1 MIDTSQWTGQKLVA
15 SLVALDRLTKLALML
30 TVDSLALAACLV
42 LAELVSGQTVAEL
55 ALTALAVTGGLAAL
69 AAARLYRSVTRYLV
83 WRSLAFASAG
93 LLLLTAGLGLS
104 ASRAGSQA
112 PVPLALAFGVAAT
125 TYLWLSRLCV
135 RTLLQQR
142 RTPRA
147 LPVAIYGAGEAGAQ
161 LARAMA
167 TSGEFRPVC
176 FFDEKRAF
184 THRSVAGLEVFP
196 VDALREQVARH
207 GIGSIAI
214 ALPSSSPLRMRALT
228 RKLVQAGVR
237 VRWFRN
243 LLEVHEQGEVRGALS
258 EIRLE
263 HLLGRIPVPPD
274 MRLFGLCVEGK
285 SVLVTGAG
293 GSIGSELCR
302 QLCALQPGRL
312 DLIDHSEFALYTIT
326 AELRRRW
333 PKVAVH
339 AHLGSV
345 CNPDLLKRVIAS
357 AGTDTIYHAAAYKHV
372 PIVEEN
378 VVEGIRNN
386 VLGAMAVAQAAHEG
400 GVATCVLVSSD
411 KAVRPTNVMGASKR
425 IAELVF
431 QAAAAV
437 PGASTRF
444 SIVRF
449 GNVLGSSGSV
459 VPLFQQQIARGGPI
473 TITHP
478 DVIRYFMLIAEAA
491 QLVVQAGAMARGGEV
506 FVLDMG
512 EPVRILDLARTMI
525 GLSGLTERNG
535 RNPDGDIAIEFIGLF
550 PGEKLYEELLIGD
563 GAEPSEHPAI
573 LRVRE
578 ASLVGPELAHR
589 IKQLLLACQSNERR
603 QIDAML
609 VALVPEFRTA
619 PERPTRP
626 VTTAVQRDVSHAG
639 NTVRA

>member
-1 MIDTSQWTGQKLVA
+1 MMDTSQRIGQKLA
-15 SLVALDRLTKLALML
+15 ARLVALDRPTKLGLML
-30 TVDSLALAACLV
+30 GVDSLALAACMA
-42 LAELVSGQTVAEL
+42 LAALVSGQTVAAL
-55 ALTALAVTGGLAAL
+55 ALTVLAVSGGLAAL
-69 AAARLYRSVTRYLV
+69 AVARLYRSVTRYLG
-83 WRSLAFASAG
+83 WRSLALASAG
-93 LLLLTAGLGLS
+93 LLLLTVGLGLS
-104 ASRAGSQA
+104 ASRAGSPA
-112 PVPLALAFGVAAT
+112 PWSFAVGFGAAAMA
-125 TYLWLSRLCV
+125 YLWLSRLCV
-135 RTLLQQR
+135 RLLLQQR
-142 RTPRA
+142 STPHAR
-147 LPVAIYGAGEAGAQ
+147 PVAIYGAGEAGAQ
-161 LARAMA
+161 LARAM
-167 TSGEFRPVC
+167 TSSGEFRPVC

-184 THRSVAGLEVFP
+184 IHRSVAGLEVFP
-196 VDALREQVARH
+196 VSALQAQVARH
-207 GIGSIAI
+207 HIGSIVI
-214 ALPSSSPLRMRALT
+214 ALPGSSPLRMRALT
-228 RKLVQAGVR
+228 RKLIQAGVR

-243 LLEVHEQGEVRGALS
+243 LLDMHEQGEVRGTLS

-263 HLLGRIPVPPD
+263 HLLGRIPVAPD
-274 MRLFGLCVEGK
+274 MRLFAQCVQGK

-293 GSIGSELCR
+293 GSIGAELCR
-302 QLCALQPGRL
+302 QICALQPGRL

-345 CNPDLLKRVIAS
+345 CNAALLKRVIAS
-357 AGTDTIYHAAAYKHV
+357 AATTTIYHAAAYKHV
-372 PIVEEN
+372 PIVEAN

-386 VLGAMAVAQAAHEG
+386 VLGSMAIARAAHEG

-437 PGASTRF
+437 PGTVTRF
-444 SIVRF
+444 SMVRF

-459 VPLFQQQIARGGPI
+459 VPLFQQQIARGGPL

-478 DVIRYFMLIAEAA
+478 EIIRYFMLITEAA
-491 QLVVQAGAMARGGEV
+491 QLVMQAGAMARGGEV

-535 RNPDGDIAIEFIGLF
+535 RNPDGDIEIEFIGLF

-563 GAEPSEHPAI
+563 GAEPSDHPAI

-578 ASLVGPELAHR
+578 PALVGPELTRR
-589 IKQLLLACQSNERR
+589 IEQLLLACQSNDRR
-603 QIDAML
+603 QIDATL
-609 VALVPEFRTA
+609 RALVPEFRTA
-619 PERPTRP
+619 PERPSRP
-626 VTTAVQRDVSHAG
+626 VTTAVQREVSHAV

>member
-1 MIDTSQWTGQKLVA
+1 MTDTSQRTGQRLVA
-15 SLVALDRLTKLALML
+15 CLVALDRPTKLGLML
-30 TVDSLALAACLV
+30 GVDSLALAACMV
-42 LAELVSGQTVAEL
+42 LAALVSGQTVAAL
-55 ALTALAVTGGLAAL
+55 ALAVLAVTGGLAAL
-69 AAARLYRSVTRYLV
+69 AVARLYRSVTRYLD
-83 WRSLAFASAG
+83 WRSLAVASAG
-93 LLLLTAGLGLS
+93 LLLLTVGLGLS
-104 ASRAGSQA
+104 ASRAGSLA
-112 PVPLALAFGVAAT
+112 PWSFALGFGAAAMA
-125 TYLWLSRLCV
+125 YLWLSRLCV
-135 RTLLQQR
+135 RILFQQR
-142 RTPRA
+142 VTPHA

-167 TSGEFRPVC
+167 SSGDFRPVC

-196 VDALREQVARH
+196 VSSLQEQVARH
-207 GIGSIAI
+207 SIGSIVI
-214 ALPSSSPLRMRALT
+214 ALPGSSPLRMRALT

-243 LLEVHEQGEVRGALS
+243 LLDTHEQGEVRGTLS

-263 HLLGRIPVPPD
+263 HLLGRIPVAPD
-274 MRLFGLCVEGK
+274 ARLFGRCVEGK

-302 QLCALQPGRL
+302 QLCSLQPSRL
-312 DLIDHSEFALYTIT
+312 DLIDHCEFSLYTIS

-333 PKVAVH
+333 PHVAVH

-345 CNPDLLKRVIAS
+345 CNPALLKRVIAT
-357 AGTDTIYHAAAYKHV
+357 AATTTIYHAAAYKHV
-372 PIVEEN
+372 PMVEAN

-386 VLGAMAVAQAAHEG
+386 VLGSMAIVHAAHEG
-400 GVATCVLVSSD
+400 GVATCVLISSD

-425 IAELVF
+425 IAEMVF

-437 PGASTRF
+437 PGTVTRF
-444 SIVRF
+444 SMVRF

-459 VPLFQQQIARGGPI
+459 VPLFQQQIARGGPL

-478 DVIRYFMLIAEAA
+478 DIIRYFMLIAEAA

-535 RNPDGDIAIEFIGLF
+535 RNPDGDIEIEFIGLY

-578 ASLVGPELAHR
+578 PALAGPELTRR
-589 IKQLLLACQSNERR
+589 IEQLLLACQSNDRCH
-603 QIDAML
+603 IDAML

-619 PERPTRP
+619 PERPSKP
-626 VTTAVQRDVSHAG
+626 VTTPVQRDVPHAIE
-639 NTVRA
+639 TVRA